1 MNLRLKIATA
11 VNLFGVLVG
20 VGFVA
25 VIVTALMAIGELK
38 VGGPIYTRIVLGKDL
53 IADILPPPEY
63 IIESYLEATLVLND
77 PASLGTRKERL
88 AQLRKD
94 YDARHEYWV
103 ADSTYDPAIVG
114 KLIGPAHAEAARFWD
129 EVEKTLLPAI
139 ERGEMEKAAAS
150 YAAVTAAYAAHRAV
164 IDEIVADANRYNAE
178 SEAAAARNESW
189 YMVIVWAVSGI
200 VLLIVLGGVLFM
212 VTGVVRPV
220 ARMTSVMKSLAEGLL
235 DIEIPSAHRR
245 DEIGQMAKAVDV
257 FRENAIE
264 ARAAKQRELE
274 QQAERQQ
281 RYERMDQLTHA
292 FDASVKD
299 ALLRLAHAAEQMESS
314 SGRLSEVAAQS
325 NHQVIA
331 MTSATEE
338 ASANVQ
344 TVASSAEELSA
355 SFTEMTRRAG
365 ESADIARA
373 ATSQGSDAKG
383 MVTSLVQSADRIGE
397 VVRLI
402 NDIAA
407 QTNLLALN
415 ATIEAARAGEAGRGF
430 AVVAGEVKN
439 LASQTAKAT
448 EEIQSQI
455 GAVQSA
461 TQSAAGAI
469 EAISETISRVNA
481 IAAEISAAV
490 EQQTAATHEI
500 ARSIQEAAMGTHEV
514 SSNMAGVKET
524 AEHTKQSAGEVRATA
539 DGLKR
544 ESEQLRTLVGR
555 FLEEVRA
562 V

>member
-1 MNLRLKIATA
+1 MNVRLKIATA

-38 VGGPIYTRIVLGKDL
+38 VGGPVYTRIVLGKDL

-63 IIESYLEATLVLND
+63 IIEPYLEATLAFND
-77 PASLGTRKERL
+77 PKSVGARKERL
-88 AQLRKD
+88 AQLRKE
-94 YDARHEYWV
+94 YDARHDYWV
-103 ADSTYDPAIVG
+103 ADKTYDPAIVG
-114 KLIGPAHAEAARFWD
+114 KLIGPAHAEAVKFWD
-129 EVEKTLLPAI
+129 ELEKTLLPAI
-139 ERGEMEKAAAS
+139 ERGDADKAAAS
-150 YAAVTAAYAAHRAV
+150 YASIAAAYTAHRAV
-164 IDEIVADANRYNAE
+164 IDRIVAEANGYNAE
-178 SEAAAARNESW
+178 SEAAAARDESW
-189 YMVIVWAVSGI
+189 YMAVVWSVSGL
-200 VLLIVLGGVLFM
+200 VLLVVLGGVLFM
-212 VTGVVRPV
+212 AIGVVRPIT
-220 ARMTSVMKSLAEGLL
+220 RMTGVMKSLAEGTL

-245 DEIGQMAKAVDV
+245 DEVGQMAKAVDV

-264 ARAAKQRELE
+264 ARAAKERELK

-281 RYERMDQLTHA
+281 RYERMDQLTRG
-292 FDASVKD
+292 FDASVKE
-299 ALLRLAHAAEQMESS
+299 ALQRLAQAAEQMENSS
-314 SGRLSEVAAQS
+314 RRLTEVAAQS
-325 NHQVIA
+325 NQQVTA

-338 ASANVQ
+338 ASSNVQ

-355 SFTEMTRRAG
+355 SFTEMTRHAG
-365 ESADIARA
+365 ESAEIARA
-373 ATSQGSDAKG
+373 AASQGSDAKS
-383 MVTSLVQSADRIGE
+383 MVAGLVQSADRIGE

-448 EEIQSQI
+448 EEIQGQI

-469 EAISETISRVNA
+469 SAITETINRVNA
-481 IAAEISAAV
+481 IAAEISEAV

-500 ARSIQEAAMGTHEV
+500 ARSIQEAAIGTHEV
-514 SSNMAGVKET
+514 SSNMAGVKQT
-524 AEHTKQSAGEVRATA
+524 AEHTKESAGAVRATA
-539 DGLKR
+539 DDLKH
-544 ESEQLRTLVGR
+544 ESEQLRTLVGS
-555 FLEEVRA
+555 FLAEVRA